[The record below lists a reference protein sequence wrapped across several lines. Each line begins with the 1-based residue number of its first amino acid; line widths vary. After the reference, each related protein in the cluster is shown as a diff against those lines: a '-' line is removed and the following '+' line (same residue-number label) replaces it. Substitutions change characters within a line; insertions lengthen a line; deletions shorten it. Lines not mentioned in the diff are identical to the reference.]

1 MCTELECGICYRAF
15 NRTRRC
21 PRKLDCSHSFCERC
35 LVTLAGPPGSDT
47 EDNDENLRGS
57 PESGPDAEA
66 RVVCPLCRRSTWIP
80 SPGAV
85 RRQLPLDEAVLER
98 MEAGGVQDEE
108 GDSEGEEAA
117 DSAAD
122 GSSSAGSN
130 KPKFWGVVKRFWKKH
145 SNGNRRHNNRQRICC
160 TSEDLK
166 DIALMTC
173 YSMI

>member
-1 MCTELECGICYRAF
+1 MCTELECGICYRGF

-21 PRKLDCSHSFCERC
+21 PRKLGCSHSFCERC
-35 LVTLAGPPGSDT
+35 LATLARPPQPDT
-47 EDNDENLRGS
+47 EDDENRRGS
-57 PESGPDAEA
+57 PETGPDVQAC
-66 RVVCPLCRRSTWIP
+66 VVCPLCRRCTWIS

-85 RRQLPLDEAVLER
+85 RRQLPLDESVLER

-108 GDSEGEEAA
+108 GESDGEEAA

-130 KPKFWGVVKRFWKKH
+130 KPKFWRVVKRFWKKH
-145 SNGNRRHNNRQRICC
+145 TNGNSRHSNRQRIYC
-160 TSEDLK
+160 TSEDFR